1 MRRPVPD
8 ERHEALQREV
18 DDTRGLLAEA
28 MAQNAMLLRE
38 VSRLS
43 ELVARA
49 NERIEE
55 LLAIAQRKHRGGKA
69 IEPPPPPPTAPAF
82 LSPEAKRAFDERP
95 KAKPRPAAPSKEK
108 KKARPTGRKALPEH
122 LPAEEHVVKPDAC
135 SLCGSHALEAADEEL
150 EIKLHTVA
158 EHLRR
163 RVVRRK
169 TCLCRQCGTRTTARS
184 LPAPFPRSKV
194 TCEWLAWF
202 VHQCFGMLVPI
213 DRLRRDMAER
223 GVPLA
228 QSFLV
233 SQIERA
239 ARLLDVVD
247 GEHWK
252 QLLASRWMAT
262 DATGLKVLIPKVPGS
277 HNGHLEIY
285 RNDEAIVFQ
294 YEPHKGSDALVAKLR
309 PFRGTLVADAE
320 HRTNAVFET
329 GDIAEAGCNAH
340 GRRKFRDAEASQ
352 PVLAKEGGEHIAAM
366 YVAEGEAKEAGL
378 TGERLREWRQEK
390 IAPLRDELS
399 KWIDGV
405 LPSLLPDDE
414 LAKAL
419 RYYRNHWAA
428 LFRFIDHPELPID
441 NSATEREYQN
451 VAKLRLNRL
460 FAGSTEGAHRLA
472 TLLGIVATCRTLGV
486 DTVAY
491 LSWAFTRLGTHR
503 ADYGLTA
510 AELTPAAFK
519 ATTSPR

>member
-1 MRRPVPD
+1 
-8 ERHEALQREV
+8 
-18 DDTRGLLAEA
+18 
-28 MAQNAMLLRE
+28 
-38 VSRLS
+38 
-43 ELVARA
+43 
-49 NERIEE
+49 
-55 LLAIAQRKHRGGKA
+55 
-69 IEPPPPPPTAPAF
+69 
-82 LSPEAKRAFDERP
+82 
-95 KAKPRPAAPSKEK
+95 
-108 KKARPTGRKALPEH
+108 
-122 LPAEEHVVKPDAC
+122 
-135 SLCGSHALEAADEEL
+135 
-150 EIKLHTVA
+150 
-158 EHLRR
+158 
-163 RVVRRK
+163 
-169 TCLCRQCGTRTTARS
+169 
-184 LPAPFPRSKV
+184 
-194 TCEWLAWF
+194 
-202 VHQCFGMLVPI
+202 
-213 DRLRRDMAER
+213 MAER